1 MIDRGGTMFED
12 AVEDEPLYKDT
23 ITFLND
29 FYKEYGD
36 KEFKFMISYINE
48 LITEMRFVQ
57 EKADTHDIYLIKV
70 NKKNAFKVITV
81 NKNNIEKIKKE
92 EKNIILTVIK
102 NTLKIEDNIISVYTD
117 MKGLQEELYVQNC
130 QDSITIH

>member
-1 MIDRGGTMFED
+1 MFED

>member
-1 MIDRGGTMFED
+1 MIDRGGIMFED
-12 AVEDEPLYKDT
+12 AIEDEPLYKDT

-36 KEFKFMISYINE
+36 KEFKFMIGYINE
-48 LITEMRFVQ
+48 LITEMRFMQ

-81 NKNNIEKIKKE
+81 NKNNIEKIKEK

-117 MKGLQEELYVQNC
+117 MKGLQEALYVQNC
-130 QDSITIH
+130 QDFITIH

>member
-1 MIDRGGTMFED
+1 MIDRGGIMFED
-12 AVEDEPLYKDT
+12 AIEDEPLYKDT

-36 KEFKFMISYINE
+36 KEFKFMIGYINE

-81 NKNNIEKIKKE
+81 NKNNIGKIK

-117 MKGLQEELYVQNC
+117 MKGLQEALYVQNC